1 MRILFYDFETTGIP
15 NWKEPSESPCQPH
28 ILELG
33 AELYDTDTDQVM
45 GSASFLVK
53 PDGWTVPEE
62 VTALTGITQDRAER
76 YGVPEDLAIGTLLHL
91 WRQCDKRVGH
101 NESFDARIA
110 RIAIKR
116 SGREDAELLA
126 DEWASGDAL
135 CTMRAST
142 SICRIQNVSRGGL
155 KWPKL
160 AEAYLHFTGVEMSNA
175 HRAID
180 DVRGCRVVYTHLQ
193 RMQETLEC

>member
-15 NWKEPSESPCQPH
+15 NWKEPSESPVQPH

-45 GSASFLVK
+45 GIANFLVK
-53 PDGWTVPEE
+53 PDGWTVPDDVAE
-62 VTALTGITQDRAER
+62 LTGITQAHVER
-76 YGVPEDLAIGTLLHL
+76 YGVPEDLAIGALLHL
-91 WRQCDKRVGH
+91 WRQCDTRVGH

-116 SGREDAELLA
+116 SGREDAELVA
-126 DEWASGDAL
+126 EEWSSGDAF

-142 SICRIQNVSRGGL
+142 PICRIQNVGKGGL

-160 AEAYLHFTGVEMSNA
+160 AEAYLHFTGSQLLNA
-175 HRAID
+175 HRALD
-180 DVRGCRVVYTHLQ
+180 DVRGCRAVYTALQ
-193 RMQETLEC
+193 QFQAA